1 MATHII
7 VTGVIH
13 LSRMVRLIVNKLTVK
28 AIMAVKGIER
38 AVCENLQNTSKN
50 NGKTAFQPV
59 SQWSKATVC

>member
-1 MATHII
+1 
-7 VTGVIH
+7 
-13 LSRMVRLIVNKLTVK
+13 MVRLIVNKLTVK